1 VPPPDQALADVIN
14 RVAKR
19 GGVIVVPAFAVDRTQ
34 LLMYYVRQLED
45 AQRIP
50 SLPVYLD
57 SPMAIS
63 VTDLYRRTHE
73 DHDAAFT
80 AEETKGTPLD
90 ARNLHI
96 MKSPEE
102 SKQINNVKTPAI
114 IISASGMATGG
125 RVMHH
130 LEQRLPDARNCVLL
144 CGFQAEGSGGRAL
157 EEGAKIFRTFGESI
171 PVRAEIVNLRQFS
184 AHAGRGELLRWL
196 TGLPAPPR
204 QVYLTHGEPPAAASL
219 QQAIQSQFHW
229 PVAVAQY
236 RQTVEL

>member
-1 VPPPDQALADVIN
+1 
-14 RVAKR
+14 
-19 GGVIVVPAFAVDRTQ
+19 
-34 LLMYYVRQLED
+34 M
-45 AQRIP
+45 
-50 SLPVYLD
+50 
-57 SPMAIS
+57 
-63 VTDLYRRTHE
+63 RTHQ

-80 AEETKGTPLD
+80 ANE
-90 ARNLHI
+90 ARGNTLYAPTVHI
-96 MKSPEE
+96 MKTAEE

-157 EEGAKIFRTFGESI
+157 EEGATVFRTFGESI
-171 PVRAEIVNLRQFS
+171 PVRAEVVNLRQFS

-196 TGLPAPPR
+196 SGLPAPPR